1 MNDYTLNYNQASGQP
16 PMPKPDNNLV
26 LAIICTACCC
36 LPAGIYAIIRA
47 NDVNNL
53 YGMGRYQEAVNAAA
67 DAKKWSL
74 IGMGV
79 SAVLWVIYILF
90 YVVIFGVAFAG
101 GGRF

>member
-1 MNDYTLNYNQASGQP
+1 MDNYTYGYNQAAGQP

-53 YGMGRYQEAVNAAA
+53 YAQGNYQGAAKAAA

-74 IGMGV
+74 IGMGA
-79 SAVLWVIYILF
+79 SAVVWVLYLIF
-90 YVVIFGVAFAG
+90 YGVFFGLAMMNQ
-101 GGRF
+101 

>member
-1 MNDYTLNYNQASGQP
+1 MDNYGYNYNQAAGQP
-16 PMPKPDNNLV
+16 PVPKPDNNLV

-53 YGMGRYQEAVNAAA
+53 YAQGNFQEAAKAAA

-79 SAVLWVIYILF
+79 SAVIWLLYLIF
-90 YVVIFGVAFAG
+90 YGVFFGVAMLNQ
-101 GGRF
+101 